1 VAWQLHSP
9 KYGQR
14 THFLADG
21 TRNRRGRT
29 GMASVIPRK
38 LAICVTA
45 FYDERR
51 LGYLEQASAHFREL
65 ADEVIIFLVTNT
77 GDTEERARLRAC
89 VEAAGNSCSF
99 CTPSGLG
106 HPYLLPWAHFT
117 VFRRLYAED
126 ASISHFMYIE
136 DDTLVTRDAIEYWV
150 EWHAVLN
157 PVRLIPSFLR
167 VEKKRDDDRWYST
180 DCIQPVRIS
189 NASKASLDDK
199 IVFVNLPNPYQG
211 MYLLDRAL
219 MGEHLSGSSSGPDF
233 GPWPIREKAAQGL
246 TFANPPTGFSSRNV
260 VPYLPGARNID
271 ERCFVHHLPNN
282 YANNDSP
289 SNPFGKVLVTDVLIP

>member
-1 VAWQLHSP
+1 
-9 KYGQR
+9 
-14 THFLADG
+14 
-21 TRNRRGRT
+21 
-29 GMASVIPRK
+29 MPRK

-51 LGYLEQASAHFREL
+51 LGYLERASSHFREL
-65 ADEVIIFLVTNT
+65 ADEVVVCLITNT
-77 GDTEERARLRAC
+77 SDPEERARLSAC
-89 VEAAGNSCSF
+89 VEAAGISASF
-99 CTPSGLG
+99 CTPTGLG

-117 VFRRLYAED
+117 VFRRQFADD

-157 PVRLIPSFLR
+157 PARLMPSFLR
-167 VEKKRDDDRWYST
+167 VEKKHDDDRWYST
-180 DCIQPVRIS
+180 DCMQPARIS
-189 NASKASLDDK
+189 QSPRASLDDQ
-199 IVFVNLPNPYQG
+199 IIFVNLANPYQG

-219 MGEHLSGSSSGPDF
+219 MAEHLGGPSSSPDF

-246 TFANPPTGFSSRNV
+246 TFASPPQGFTSRNL
-260 VPYLPGARNID
+260 VPYLPGTQTID

-282 YANNDSP
+282 YANDLSP
-289 SNPFGKVLVTDVLIP
+289 SNPFAKIPVTGVLIP